1 MLRSTIVCVPV
12 SAPLKTASVGEG
24 DFGGGSISCPKE
36 GQGTGTD
43 AFISPTPPK
52 WGGVRKCIYFKSK
65 KNSKLGPCDRGLWV
79 THLFPV
85 SLH

>member
-52 WGGVRKCIYFKSK
+52 WGGGEKM
-65 KNSKLGPCDRGLWV
+65 
-79 THLFPV
+79 HLFQKQKEFQAGP
-85 SLH
+85 L